1 MNYALYNTVMHY
13 NALLFFTVLCYF
25 ELVLVCTIVP
35 EVGVSLLPLVAGLP
49 EISVTRSCGL
59 RGGDPGWT
67 QAGEVCDLQPVEG
80 LLDLRLIKTDSGLA
94 RSGSKHGVSGM

>member
-1 MNYALYNTVMHY
+1 MHCYWCYNALYCLSYQCTMYYALYNTVMHY

-35 EVGVSLLPLVAGLP
+35 EVGVSLVPLVAGLP

-59 RGGDPGWT
+59 RGPWT
-67 QAGEVCDLQPVEG
+67 QAGGGQLG
-80 LLDLRLIKTDSGLA
+80 SGTFNL
-94 RSGSKHGVSGM
+94 

>member
-1 MNYALYNTVMHY
+1 MYYALYNTVMHY

-59 RGGDPGWT
+59 RGPWT
-67 QAGEVCDLQPVEG
+67 QAGGGQLG
-80 LLDLRLIKTDSGLA
+80 SGTFNL
-94 RSGSKHGVSGM
+94 